1 MDDMRHSRH
10 KLDNMN
16 TYIELNFIELQDIK
30 LEDVE
35 IKLEPVSQDDSMF
48 SQEDVQEMELQH
60 INLNYLKE
68 EIEPVSVEDESDVF
82 PHQAQP
88 TKCYRC
94 GISAAIV
101 QRKQILTRSITRK
114 LDKHSVCHLDL

>member
-1 MDDMRHSRH
+1 MTHSRNSH
-10 KLDNMN
+10 KNMN
-16 TYIELNFIELQDIK
+16 THIELNLIDLLDIK
-30 LEDVE
+30 IEDVE
-35 IKLEPVSQDDSMF
+35 IKMEPDDMY
-48 SQEDVQEMELQH
+48 SQEDVDEMELPH
-60 INLNYLKE
+60 FNINYLKE
-68 EIEPVSVEDESDVF
+68 EIEPVSVSVQEEEPDVF

-114 LDKHSVCHLDL
+114 LNKHSVCHLDL

>member
-1 MDDMRHSRH
+1 
-10 KLDNMN
+10 MN
-16 TYIELNFIELQDIK
+16 THIELNVIELQDIK
-30 LEDVE
+30 IEDVD
-35 IKLEPVSQDDSMF
+35 IKMEPDDNMY
-48 SQEDVQEMELQH
+48 SQEEVDEMELQH
-60 INLNYLKE
+60 ININYLKE
-68 EIEPVSVEDESDVF
+68 EIEPVSVEEEPDVF

>member
-1 MDDMRHSRH
+1 MTHSRNSH
-10 KLDNMN
+10 EKMN
-16 TYIELNFIELQDIK
+16 THIELNLIELMDIK
-30 LEDVE
+30 IEDVE
-35 IKLEPVSQDDSMF
+35 IKMEPDDMY
-48 SQEDVQEMELQH
+48 SQEEVDEMELPH
-60 INLNYLKE
+60 FNINYLKE
-68 EIEPVSVEDESDVF
+68 EIEPVSGYVQEEEPDVS

-114 LDKHSVCHLDL
+114 LDKHSVCHLDLQ